1 GGPRGGGGGGP
12 APGPCR
18 WRSSPAAASRRDECR
33 ARPESQHLARI
44 FCRPGELRRGGPPH
58 PGTASGKRWSTG
70 RAEEDVMHPM
80 FVKLFLEPDA
90 DDLLAD
96 EEERRRHAK
105 LARQTRSRM
114 TMRVTARPQDRRP
127 RR

>member
-1 GGPRGGGGGGP
+1 MPVPSGVSTSSSYFLP
-12 APGPCR
+12 A
-18 WRSSPAAASRRDECR
+18 WRAPERRTAA
-33 ARPESQHLARI
+33 PWESVQ
-44 FCRPGELRRGGPPH
+44 RPG
-58 PGTASGKRWSTG
+58 KQWSTG
-70 RAEEDVMHPM
+70 RAEEVIMHPM

-105 LARQTRSRM
+105 LARQNRSRV
-114 TMRVTARPQDRRP
+114 TMRVTARPQDRLP